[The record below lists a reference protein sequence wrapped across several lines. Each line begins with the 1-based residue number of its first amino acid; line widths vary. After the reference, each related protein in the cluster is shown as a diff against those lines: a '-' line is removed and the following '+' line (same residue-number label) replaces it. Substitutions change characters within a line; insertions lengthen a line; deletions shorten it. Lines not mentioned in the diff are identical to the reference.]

1 VLGHK
6 FSLFLQTSGQFL
18 WTKSGRL
25 RLLSTGCECRKE
37 IFFQSSF
44 TVFVYLCSPVPFSLL
59 AVQKYVDGGF
69 SAPTVWHST
78 EWPKKLQKFVDL
90 SWNGELRIVLANY
103 WTTLW
108 ISCLENLIVYSMFY
122 VDCHGPGHNHIVYK
136 LVTDSLCPFLPPPC
150 YIPLQCYTQLT
161 FGCEGRTNWSTRG
174 VCVKFCRFS
183 FLYIFD
189 PTFFC
194 NLALAFVWY
203 QIVHVS
209 YFSAKKHCPPR
220 PPPPF
225 FLFSQLTEV
234 QRLGITYTC

>member
-1 VLGHK
+1 MLGHK

-18 WTKSGRL
+18 WTKIRTSSSSFNWVRMPQG
-25 RLLSTGCECRKE
+25 
-37 IFFQSSF
+37 IFFPI
-44 TVFVYLCSPVPFSLL
+44 VFYYFRLSLL
-59 AVQKYVDGGF
+59 TSSLFIIGCSKICWWRIFG
-69 SAPTVWHST
+69 THSLT
-78 EWPKKLQKFVDL
+78 FYRMTKKKLQKFVDL

-174 VCVKFCRFS
+174 VCMKFCRFS
-183 FLYIFD
+183 FFYIS
-189 PTFFC
+189 
-194 NLALAFVWY
+194 LIQL
-203 QIVHVS
+203 
-209 YFSAKKHCPPR
+209 FSA
-220 PPPPF
+220 
-225 FLFSQLTEV
+225 
-234 QRLGITYTC
+234 I